1 MWLLKS
7 LHIED
12 LRQRWKRGW
21 QALRHLKLAM
31 RTTLALDDTLF
42 DEAQRIT
49 GVMEKSALV
58 REALKALIE
67 HRIFSLNVS
76 SRARYHAAMVTTSV
90 APAALP
96 LDAEGILALAA
107 RSMFHLFSSVSQ
119 GMFLV
124 DRSGRIVWVNEGY
137 KRFLPALGFTSV
149 DQFIDNMVED
159 VIPNTQMRR
168 VLETGE
174 PILVDLLTNKAGT
187 FVVSR
192 IPLREERE
200 GDAVGEVIGAIGIVL
215 FDHPETTLQPLISK
229 FAMLQR
235 DLDDARRELATQRAN
250 PLLQHAPDGQRRA
263 KYTFASFIGSSPAA
277 VDVKRHARRAAQS
290 SSPVLLLGETGT
302 GKELLAHAIH
312 TASARAKGP
321 FVSLNIAAVPDT
333 LLESEFFGFAPGA
346 FTGADRRGREGKFK
360 LADGGTLFLDEI
372 GDMPM
377 GLQAKLLRALQEGEI
392 EPLGSNKLVRFDA
405 RVIAATSRDL
415 VALVRDGRFR
425 EDLYYRLNVLPL
437 RVPPLRDRRS
447 DIPALVEAL
456 AEDMAQRS
464 GEAPPELMPDAL
476 ALLAAQHWRGNI
488 RELRN
493 VLEQV
498 SMRSDS
504 TRIDAA
510 EIKRVLAETGLE
522 QIAAPEAVAVAESG
536 AESASLLR
544 PLALQIAELE
554 QRAIAMAMA
563 STDGNKLA
571 ASRLLGISRATLY
584 DRIAGEGD

>member
-1 MWLLKS
+1 MP
-7 LHIED
+7 
-12 LRQRWKRGW
+12 
-21 QALRHLKLAM
+21 
-31 RTTLALDDTLF
+31 
-42 DEAQRIT
+42 
-49 GVMEKSALV
+49 
-58 REALKALIE
+58 
-67 HRIFSLNVS
+67 
-76 SRARYHAAMVTTSV
+76 
-90 APAALP
+90 APTDASPRLP
-96 LDAEGILALAA
+96 LDADGILALAA
-107 RSMFHLFSSVSQ
+107 RSMFHLFSSISQ

-124 DRSGRIVWVNEGY
+124 DRGGRIVWVNEGY
-137 KRFLPALGFTSV
+137 QRFLPALGVRSV
-149 DQFIDNMVED
+149 DDFLGRQVEE
-159 VIPNTQMRR
+159 VIPNTQMRQ
-168 VLETGE
+168 VLDTGQ
-174 PILVDLLTNKAGT
+174 PILIDLLTNRAGT

-192 IPLREERE
+192 IPLHAERE
-200 GDAVGEVIGAIGIVL
+200 GDAGDAPGEVIGAIGIVL

-250 PLLQHAPDGQRRA
+250 PLLQHAPGGQRRA

-277 VDVKRHARRAAQS
+277 VDIKRHARRAAQS

-312 TASARAKGP
+312 TASARAHGP

-333 LLESEFFGFAPGA
+333 LLEAEFFGFAPGA
-346 FTGADRRGREGKFK
+346 FTGADRKGREGKFK

-392 EPLGSNKLVRFDA
+392 EPLGSNKLVAFDA

-437 RVPPLRDRRS
+437 RVPPLRERRG

-456 AEDMAQRS
+456 GEDMAQRS

-476 ALLAAQHWRGNI
+476 ALLAAQHWRGNT

-493 VLEQV
+493 VLEQLA
-498 SMRSDS
+498 MRSDA

-510 EIKRVLAETGLE
+510 EVQRVLAETGLE
-522 QIAAPEAVAVAESG
+522 QIAAPETAAPIEP
-536 AESASLLR
+536 SAGETRLLR
-544 PLALQIAELE
+544 PLAEQVAELE
-554 QRAIAMAMA
+554 RRAIAAAMA
-563 STDGNKLA
+563 TTGGNKLA
-571 ASRLLGISRATLY
+571 AARLLGISRATLY
-584 DRIAGEGD
+584 DRMAVDSN